1 MTVSKEMRS
10 VLWASAL
17 SFVFVTAGCDVDV
30 NDPGQ
35 LPNVE
40 VTDEGRLPDVDVTGP
55 DVRTGEKEVTV
66 PTVEVTPA
74 DENAQ

>member
-1 MTVSKEMRS
+1 MRS
-10 VLWASAL
+10 FLWASAL
-17 SFVFVTAGCDVDV
+17 SFVLVTAGCDVDV

-40 VTDEGRLPDVDVTGP
+40 VTDEGRLPDVDVAGP
-55 DVRTGEKEVTV
+55 EVETGEKEVTV
-66 PTVEVTPA
+66 PTVDITAP